1 MMLKVV
7 LCLFFVVGFLS
18 FSVAQQRMPPLTLQ
32 DIEEEI
38 QALSSPEEKLRRYI
52 EAGRGSLRNQPD
64 SLKIIAGEIADLEG
78 ISKLEQDA
86 FSNYI
91 LADAWRNVNT
101 DSTIFYAEKAAG
113 YLKELGEHD
122 SYLSIENLK
131 GLQYNRKREFVEAER
146 TFLGALSY
154 FRENQNRE
162 IEYPIHFIYG
172 NLGNLYSRV
181 GAYDLAIQMF
191 EKFLEIEDNPV
202 DRCNILNRLSN
213 SFAELNNAER
223 ARELLSPCLEFE
235 QLPPPIEATI
245 RANLSKYY
253 EDLGD
258 EDLSLRLL
266 QEASEI
272 SYSNRIPN
280 IGIAQLIRLGGKYL
294 DRGMVQEADSMK
306 NLVLAYPQQRIIPN
320 IEITK
325 YLFFAELELAKENF
339 EEALKFTNEAIST
352 AENHNI
358 ENELRDV
365 YSLQA
370 QAYEGIGEL
379 KQAIVLQK
387 QQNAADRRR
396 MEAERVRELSMMSVR
411 LQLQN
416 AQSDLDE
423 ANDELRVNQARNI
436 TILLILLLIGLYV
449 IYRYRL
455 HFLLK
460 EEKTR
465 TRIARDLHDDLS
477 GTLSSIS
484 FFSEAA
490 QRTQDDRKKS
500 NRFMKMIDKSATE
513 AKEKINDIIWAIDP
527 AKDDWSVFIK
537 KCKRYAADA
546 FDSKEIEY
554 ELEMDDDFNFPV
566 KVEIRQ
572 NMWLI
577 FKESISNLVRHS
589 GATKAYVKMVSKG
602 RNVILEVKDNGK
614 GFNKNEKFEGNGIR
628 NIQSRVEAI
637 DGEVHLKSDP
647 DKGTHWQFIFPQF

>member
-1 MMLKVV
+1 MIFKAV
-7 LCLFFVVGFLS
+7 LGLFLLVGFLNL
-18 FSVAQQRMPPLTLQ
+18 SVAQQRMPPLTLQ
-32 DIEEEI
+32 DIEDEI
-38 QALSSPEEKLRRYI
+38 EALSSPEEKLRRYI
-52 EAGRGSLRNQPD
+52 EAGQGSLRNQPD
-64 SLKIIAGEIADLEG
+64 SLRMIASEIANLEG

-101 DSTIFYAEKAAG
+101 DSAIYYAEKAAG
-113 YLKELGEHD
+113 NLKKLGEHD
-122 SYLSIENLK
+122 SYLSVENLK
-131 GLQYNRKREFVEAER
+131 GLQYNRKRAFVEAER
-146 TFLGALSY
+146 TYLGALSY
-154 FRENQNRE
+154 FQENQNQE
-162 IEYPIHFIYG
+162 IGYPIHFIYG

-202 DRCNILNRLSN
+202 DRCNILNRISN
-213 SFAELNNAER
+213 SFAELNKVER
-223 ARELLSPCLEFE
+223 ARDLLSPCLEFE
-235 QLPPPIEATI
+235 QLPPPIKATI

-253 EDLGD
+253 EELGE
-258 EDLSLRLL
+258 EDISLSLL

-272 SYSNRIPN
+272 SYNNRVPN
-280 IGIAQLIRLGGKYL
+280 IAIAQLIRLGQKYL
-294 DRGMVQEADSMK
+294 KRDMIQKADSAK
-306 NLVLAYPQQRIIPN
+306 NLVLAHPQQRIVPN

-325 YLFFAELELAKENF
+325 FLFFAELELAKEEY
-339 EEALKFTNEAIST
+339 EEALNYTKEAISE
-352 AENHNI
+352 AKRHNI

-365 YSLQA
+365 YALQA
-370 QAYEGIGEL
+370 EAYEGIGEL

-387 QQNAADRRR
+387 KQNTADRMRA
-396 MEAERVRELSMMSVR
+396 EDERVREMSMMSVR

-423 ANDELRVNQARNI
+423 ANDELRINQVRNI
-436 TILLILLLIGLYV
+436 SIILLLLLFGSYV

-490 QRTQDDRKKS
+490 QRTKEDQKKS
-500 NRFMKMIDKSATE
+500 KRFMKMIDKSATE

-537 KCKRYAADA
+537 KCKRFAADS

-554 ELEMDDDFNFPV
+554 QLEMDNDFNFSV

-577 FKESISNLVRHS
+577 FKECISNLVRHS
-589 GATKAYVKMVSKG
+589 GATKAYVKMTSKG

-614 GFNKNEKFEGNGIR
+614 GLNKKMKFEGNGIR
-628 NIQSRVEAI
+628 NIMSRVEAI
-637 DGEVHLKSDP
+637 DGEVHLDSDP
-647 DKGTHWQFIFPQF
+647 DKGTHWHFVFPQF